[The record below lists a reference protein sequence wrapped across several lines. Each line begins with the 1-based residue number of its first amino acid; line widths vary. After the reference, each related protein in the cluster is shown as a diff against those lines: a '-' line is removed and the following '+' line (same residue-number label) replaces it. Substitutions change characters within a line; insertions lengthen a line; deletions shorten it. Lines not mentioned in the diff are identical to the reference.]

1 MSQEVKENKMGV
13 LPEGRLLLSMSLP
26 MMVSMLVQA
35 LYNIADSMFVSRIQD
50 NKAAFNA
57 VSLAFPLQT
66 LLIAIA
72 AGTGVG
78 VNALISRAL
87 GEKNQKRVNAVA
99 ANGVFVYFVS
109 YVVVAILG
117 FIVVRPFYNWQTGNQ
132 IVRELGVSYLTIV
145 MVASFGIF
153 GQFIFERM
161 LQATGR
167 TFFTMI
173 SQGIGAIINIIL
185 DPLLIF
191 GVGIFPELG
200 IKGAAY
206 ATVFGQI
213 IAAFIAFIYNQK
225 KNPDISL
232 SFKGF
237 KPDGGIIGEIYII
250 GVPSIIM
257 QSIGSIMTAGMN
269 RILGQFS
276 EDAVNVFAGIWS

>member
-1 MSQEVKENKMGV
+1 MSQEVKENKMGL
-13 LPEGRLLLSMSLP
+13 LPEGRLLITMSLP

-109 YVVVAILG
+109 YVIVAILG
-117 FIVVRPFYNWQTGNQ
+117 FTVVRPFYNWQTGNQ
-132 IVRELGVSYLTIV
+132 IVVELGVSYLAIV

-206 ATVFGQI
+206 ATVIGQI
-213 IAAFIAFIYNQK
+213 IAAFIAFLYNQK
-225 KNPDISL
+225 K
-232 SFKGF
+232 K
-237 KPDGGIIGEIYII
+237 
-250 GVPSIIM
+250 
-257 QSIGSIMTAGMN
+257 
-269 RILGQFS
+269 
-276 EDAVNVFAGIWS
+276 